1 MPTDI
6 ILTETESTNTLLP
19 NFALSNFLLLDT
31 TQTIQ
36 DKINTPNNADA
47 VAWATLAY
55 QKLNMDPTISSLT
68 RKYCDTFKWIV
79 HLVESCWKR
88 VLPFLPPHIRN
99 QMHQ

>member
-1 MPTDI
+1 MPTNI

-55 QKLNMDPTISSLT
+55 QKLNIDPTISSLT
-68 RKYCDTFKWIV
+68 RKYCDTFKRIF
-79 HLVESCWKR
+79 HLVDSCWEQG
-88 VLPFLPPHIRN
+88 LPLLPPHIHH